1 MDSFLKQHKKLLQ
14 ENKTN
19 EAKRFLWLRCAT
31 DLELF
36 AVYYFPHYCE
46 FVFNDLHRDLFLSTA
61 FGERSVRRARAA
73 PRGYAKSTI
82 TVLIKPI
89 HDVCYKLEKFIVVFS
104 NTTDQSNQKL
114 KDIRTEILTNARLI
128 DDYGIHFLTRS
139 PGESQYIIHCQGHSC
154 LFQSYGSGTEVRGIR
169 YGADRPSK
177 IIVDDGEHSEE
188 VLNEAIRRKYED
200 WMFQVVSKIG
210 NKFTNIEVVGTI
222 LHSESLLANLIR
234 NPAYNGKIYKAVIS
248 FSTRQDLWDKWSL
261 ILNNV
266 DNEDRHRE
274 AQSFYESNKSA
285 MLEGTKVL
293 WEQKESYLDLMKELV
308 ETGRRAFFKEKQN
321 EPVGGDEALFDK
333 FHWYRETS
341 EGFLIESKDLLIP
354 WKELKYPDGRWLN
367 SFGVLD
373 PSAGQN
379 KSKVGKLG
387 DYACILAGLKQKE
400 RLFVHEDMLKRISP
414 TKQIEEI
421 FNHDQRYDFQKFG
434 VETNLF
440 RNLLLPN
447 IETERKRLEKEL
459 QKVIKVPFYDIENTD
474 KKEERITT
482 LEPKVTHG
490 FILFNRALSQTF
502 MRQMEAY
509 PHVDHDDGPD
519 ALHMLWNLCNNR
531 YKASGIGLQSMGG
544 K

>member
-1 MDSFLKQHKKLLQ
+1 MSQHEKLKKEGKI
-14 ENKTN
+14 N

-36 AVYYFPHYCE
+36 ALTYFSHYCE
-46 FVFNDLHRDLFLSTA
+46 FVFNDLHRDLFLSSKFA
-61 FGERSVRRARAA
+61 ERSVRRARAA
-73 PRGYAKSTI
+73 PRGYAKSTV

-89 HDVCYKLEKFIVVFS
+89 HDVCYKLEKFIVIFS

-114 KDIRTEILTNARLI
+114 KDIRTEILTNHRLI
-128 DDYGIHFLTRS
+128 DDYGIHFLTKS
-139 PGESQYIIHCQGHSC
+139 PGESQYIIHCDNHSC

-169 YGADRPSK
+169 YGPDRPSK

-200 WMFQVVSKIG
+200 WYFQVVSNIG
-210 NKFTNIEVVGTI
+210 NQFTNIETIGTI
-222 LHSESLLANLIR
+222 LHPESLLANLIK

-248 FSTRQDLWDKWSL
+248 FSTRQDLWEQWTC

-266 DNEDRHRE
+266 DNENRHIE
-274 AQSFYESNKSA
+274 AQEFYDINSVA
-285 MLEGTKVL
+285 MLDGVKVL
-293 WEQKESYLDLMKELV
+293 WAQKESYLYLMKELV
-308 ETGRRAFFKEKQN
+308 EKGRRAFFKEKQN
-321 EPVGGDEALFDK
+321 EPIGGDEALFDQ

-341 EGFLIESKDLLIP
+341 EGFVIESNGVLIP
-354 WKELKYPDGRWLN
+354 WKDLKYPDGRWLN

-387 DYACILAGLKQKE
+387 DYACILAGIKHRE

-414 TKQIEEI
+414 TKQIESI
-421 FNHDQRYDFQKFG
+421 FEFDNKYDFTKFG

-440 RNLLLPN
+440 RNLMMPN
-447 IETERKRLEKEL
+447 IETERKRLEKKLGKE
-459 QKVIKVPFYDIENTD
+459 IRVPFYDIENTD

-490 FILFNRALSQTF
+490 FILFNRALSQTC
-502 MRQMEAY
+502 MRQHEAY
-509 PHVDHDDGPD
+509 PHVDHDDAPD

-531 YKASGIGLQSMGG
+531 YKASALGINAQGG